1 MASTRAHVRHL
12 TRIVVRPWTDLRGIS
27 NSSAAKSTILIP
39 LVGYWIVFNESAV
52 HWLQLAHQLG
62 GSDTI
67 DRISPRLLWFYM
79 ALCAIAG
86 GTLLYAWRCPPEV
99 KKYGDYKDYVNGD
112 GPAMTKLT
120 IDDIQNSLVE
130 AGYHELG
137 SVHKNDLL
145 DVYFSH
151 LNLLRPVSRL
161 GVTILFYIGF
171 IILTGLSAH
180 VFVRVLKLLIG
191 L

>member
-1 MASTRAHVRHL
+1 MNLRDL
-12 TRIVVRPWTDLRGIS
+12 TKIVVRPWTDLRGIS

-62 GSDTI
+62 GSDPM
-67 DRISPRLLWFYM
+67 DRISPRLLWLYM
-79 ALCAIAG
+79 ALCAIAA
-86 GTLLYAWRCPPEV
+86 GTFIYALRCPPEV

-112 GPAMTKLT
+112 GPAMTMLT
-120 IDDIQNSLVE
+120 LKEIEESLE
-130 AGYHELG
+130 REGYYELG
-137 SVHKNDLL
+137 PTHKNDML

-151 LNLLRPVSRL
+151 LNLLHPASRL
-161 GVTILFYIGF
+161 VVTILFFFGF
-171 IILTGLSAH
+171 TILTVLSAQ
-180 VFVRVLKLLIG
+180 VFIRVFRLMIG